1 MATAQGLRLEVQVL
15 IPLVWALAMAGLE
28 HGALPPSSPVA
39 SPDSKRA
46 RTQGDKEEDLDLE
59 LVPEPPDFTKSDD
72 RAALVQSGAPEWA
85 LAFMNSLDNKMDR
98 CYGLMMGF
106 HERLNRM
113 EQNPIPKEVE
123 ERFRKLEGMIQQA
136 QQQAGA
142 SSAQPAITSYKSVP
156 PPAQAPVN
164 YSQQGPIGYGIGS
177 TVPSSML
184 TNYNHL
190 IAGGWDDGTKR
201 DIILQNAKMIFDKLQ
216 PSVQPTEWVVFG
228 RRNSTCH
235 IHLPELPHNEG
246 LQRFQLIK
254 QQIHDKYQAAPS
266 TSRYMWITASKP
278 KEVRLRNRGTMRAQ
292 EKLQNLLQSLG
303 STLELEVQWG
313 RALIW
318 LDCRRAASAEPSQLL
333 ADASSRIVA
342 LSTDDSQP
350 GMLYHFNLSAIS
362 ALTGEPEERVERALF
377 GGQ

>member
-1 MATAQGLRLEVQVL
+1 MA
-15 IPLVWALAMAGLE
+15 ALGSGDSL
-28 HGALPPSSPVA
+28 PSSPVA
-39 SPDSKRA
+39 SPDSKRL
-46 RTQGDKEEDLDLE
+46 RTQRDHEEQDLE
-59 LVPEPPDFTKSDD
+59 LVPEAPEHEKAAE

-85 LAFMNSLDNKMDR
+85 LAFMSSLDNKMDR

-106 HERLNRM
+106 HERLNRL
-113 EQNPIPKEVE
+113 EKGPIPNEVE
-123 ERFRKLEGMIQQA
+123 ERFRKIEGMIQQV

-142 SSAQPAITSYKSVP
+142 SNAQPAITSYRSVP
-156 PPAQAPVN
+156 PPPQASVN
-164 YSQQGPIGYGIGS
+164 HSEQGPTGFSPDSRPFNYQSGSIGQ
-177 TVPSSML
+177 PSMI

-201 DIILQNAKMIFDKLQ
+201 DIILHNAKMIFGKLQ
-216 PSVQPTEWVVFG
+216 PPVQPTEWVVFG
-228 RRNSTCH
+228 SRNSTCH
-235 IHLPELPHNEG
+235 IHLPVLPQNEG

-254 QQIHDKYQAAPS
+254 QQIHDKFPAAPS
-266 TSRYMWITASKP
+266 PSRCMWITASKP
-278 KEVRLRNRGTMRAQ
+278 KEIRLRNRRTMRAQ
-292 EKLQNLLQSLG
+292 DKLQHLLRSLG

-342 LSTDDSQP
+342 LSTDETQP

-362 ALTGEPEERVERALF
+362 ALTGEPEDRVERALF
-377 GGQ
+377 GVQ

>member
-1 MATAQGLRLEVQVL
+1 
-15 IPLVWALAMAGLE
+15 MAGLE

-123 ERFRKLEGMIQQA
+123 ERFRRLEGMIQQV

-156 PPAQAPVN
+156 QAPVN

-235 IHLPELPHNEG
+235 IHLPELPQNEG

-266 TSRYMWITASKP
+266 TSRHMWITASKP
-278 KEVRLRNRGTMRAQ
+278 KEVRLRNRRTMRAQ